1 MVFSPKFFHLFKK
14 GRYSRERFVSDLIA
28 GVVVGIIALP
38 LAIAF
43 GIASGVSPQ
52 QGLITAIVAGFL
64 ISVFG
69 GSRFLIGGPTG
80 AFIVIV
86 SGIVAQYGIQG
97 LTIAT
102 IMAGVI
108 LIAMGL
114 CKMGAVFKFIPYPI
128 VVGFTSGIALTIFST
143 QMKDFFGLGDV
154 AVPSGFIPEWIC
166 YFQNISHISL
176 TETALSVCCLLVIIF
191 WNKWGFHKIP
201 GSLIALIAGTAA
213 SVLLSRFTGL
223 EFATIGSKFPE
234 LAEGLPMPRPVA
246 PAMDFQTVKSLVSPA
261 FTIAVL
267 CAIESLL
274 AAMVA
279 DGVTGKRHDSNTEL
293 IGQGIAN
300 IITPLFGGIPATG
313 ALARTMASINNG
325 ARTSVAGI
333 IHAAVLLLIY
343 LFLMPYAVY
352 IPLSCLAAIL
362 VVVAFNMSEW
372 RSFRYLL
379 KGDAPDV
386 AVLLITFF
394 LTVIVDLTVGIEVGV
409 VLAIAM
415 FVRRMMQTS
424 TIEVLD
430 QEKIAAAEDDDVAA
444 KDDVEMLDI
453 HKGVEVNDTEAG
465 FTKHKIDIRPMQA
478 YTDYNG
484 SVYESSIYKFDKA
497 ANTLSVTVRN
507 WVVSTRLRVLVK
519 NNDNGLTGD
528 AADWC
533 MQVIDETNNNYP
545 NTRASIAFRIYN
557 PNPYPTTT
565 AKDRAALKVGTDN
578 QYRYTE
584 KGYTIGVQEGSD
596 VAFYYD
602 SLTATNATIKFRL
615 INVKSGE
622 IKSYT
627 VTGKTLADSGKCI
640 GIALNHSSFK

>member
-14 GRYSRERFVSDLIA
+14 GRYNRERFISDLIA

-52 QGLITAIVAGFL
+52 QGLITAIVAGLL

-97 LTIAT
+97 LAIAT

-108 LIAMGL
+108 LVVMGL
-114 CKMGAVFKFIPYPI
+114 CRMGAVFKFIPYPI

-143 QMKDFFGLGDV
+143 QMKDFFGMGDV
-154 AVPSGFIPEWIC
+154 AVPSGFVPEWIC
-166 YFQNISHISL
+166 YFRNLDHISL
-176 TETALSVCCLLVIIF
+176 TETALSFGCLALIIV
-191 WNKWGFHKIP
+191 WNKWGFKKIP
-201 GSLIALIAGTAA
+201 GSLIALVAGTAA
-213 SVLLSRFTGL
+213 SVLLSGFAGV
-223 EFATIGSKFPE
+223 EFATIGSRFPE
-234 LAEGLPMPRPVA
+234 LAEGLPLPKPVA
-246 PAMDFQTVKSLVSPA
+246 PAVDFDTVKNLVSPA

-279 DGVTGKRHDSNTEL
+279 DGVTGKQHDSNTEL

-300 IITPLFGGIPATG
+300 IITPMFGGIPATG

-333 IHAAVLLLIY
+333 VHVVVLLLIY

-379 KGDAPDV
+379 KGDAADV

-394 LTVIVDLTVGIEVGV
+394 LTVVIDLTVGIEVGV

-430 QEKIAAAEDDDVAA
+430 QDRLANAEDDDVAA
-444 KDDVEMLDI
+444 MDDVEMLEI
-453 HKGVEVNDTEAG
+453 HKGV
-465 FTKHKIDIRPMQA
+465 R
-478 YTDYNG
+478 
-484 SVYESSIYKFDKA
+484 VYEINGPYFFGLASRSEEFERRDKDVCVRIIRMRKVPFIDSTGIKNLKNIVDMAHRRGVEVVLSGVNETVMRSLEKFGVADIIGPDKIYPNIFPA
-497 ANTLSVTVRN
+497 LQYANEVA
-507 WVVSTRLRVLVK
+507 
-519 NNDNGLTGD
+519 D
-528 AADWC
+528 AA
-533 MQVIDETNNNYP
+533 
-545 NTRASIAFRIYN
+545 RKR
-557 PNPYPTTT
+557 
-565 AKDRAALKVGTDN
+565 
-578 QYRYTE
+578 
-584 KGYTIGVQEGSD
+584 
-596 VAFYYD
+596 
-602 SLTATNATIKFRL
+602 
-615 INVKSGE
+615 
-622 IKSYT
+622 
-627 VTGKTLADSGKCI
+627 
-640 GIALNHSSFK
+640 